1 LSSAFEQVS
10 IDQVAR
16 FWDRRPCNIRHSP
29 APVGSRRYFDE
40 VEARKYRVEPHI
52 PGFADFPRWRGKRV
66 LEIGCGIG
74 TDTVNFARAGA
85 TVTAVDLSAES
96 LRIARQRA
104 EVMGVADRIQ
114 FHRADA
120 ESLDSVLPVES
131 YDLVYAFGV
140 LHHTPR
146 PDRALRQ
153 LRRYLAPGGTLKAM
167 LYHRRSW
174 KVLSIAARHGRLRD
188 LDRLVARHS
197 EAQTGCPVTHLY
209 SRRQAQALLRAT
221 GFRVTDAAVQHIFPY
236 RVSDY
241 VRYEHVRAWP
251 WRALPGPVFRW
262 LERRIGWHLCLTA
275 EPTPQE
281 AAGC

>member
-1 LSSAFEQVS
+1 MSSAFEQVS

-16 FWDRRPCNIRHSP
+16 FWDKRPCNIRHSP
-29 APVGSRRYFDE
+29 APIGSRRYFDE

-66 LEIGCGIG
+66 LEVGCGIG
-74 TDTVNFARAGA
+74 TDTVNFAHARAA
-85 TVTAVDLSAES
+85 VTAVDLSAES

-104 EVMGVADRIQ
+104 EVMGVDDRIR
-114 FHRADA
+114 FHHADA
-120 ESLDSVLPVES
+120 ESLDATLPVDA
-131 YDLVYAFGV
+131 YDLVYSFGV

-153 LRRYLAPGGTLKAM
+153 LRRYLAPDGTLKVM
-167 LYHRRSW
+167 LYHRWSW
-174 KVLSIAARHGRLRD
+174 KVLSIAARHGRVWD

-209 SRRQAQALLRAT
+209 SRRQACALLRDA
-221 GFRVTDAAVQHIFPY
+221 GFRVTEAAVHHIFPY

-241 VRYEHVRAWP
+241 IHYHHVWAWP
-251 WRALPGPVFRW
+251 WRAVPGPMFRW

-275 EPTPQE
+275 RP
-281 AAGC
+281 AGAQGAS